1 MKIRTITLFL
11 FLLVAMSCNS
21 NGKPQNLSES
31 IPLETE
37 KEAAKVVVGAER
49 ILEYLPLIEGKKV
62 GMVVN
67 NTAVVGDKH
76 IVDIL
81 LEKDV
86 KIAKVFAPEH
96 GFRGEADAGAHIN
109 DHTDKQ
115 TGLPVVSIYGKT
127 RKPTSEMMKG
137 LDVVLFDIQDVGVRF
152 YTYISTLHNIMNACG
167 EYGLPLVVL
176 DRPNPNGDY
185 VAGNILDPK
194 FKSFVGMHQIPIVHG
209 LTVGELAQM
218 INGEGW
224 LDGGR
229 KCDLHVVSAKNWN
242 HKMHYSLPVLPS
254 PNLPNDISIRL
265 YPSLCLF
272 EPTTV
277 SIGRG
282 TDFPFQVIG
291 CLDKSQGNFEFT
303 PRSIPGKST
312 RPKHEGE
319 VCYGVDL
326 RNEPLSHRF
335 TLKYMVDFYSKN
347 TKKDK
352 FFTSSS
358 FFNKLAGGDK
368 LIQQIKAGMTAEEIE
383 VSWQPELDKYKKMRK
398 KYLLYV
404 DFE

>member
-1 MKIRTITLFL
+1 MKLKTSLL
-11 FLLVAMSCNS
+11 FLLLLTTAISCNS
-21 NGKPQNLSES
+21 KGRSQNKQERV
-31 IPLETE
+31 PTETKQE
-37 KEAAKVVVGAER
+37 PAKIIVGAER
-49 ILEYLPLIEGKKV
+49 VAEYLPLLKDKNV

-67 NTAVVGDKH
+67 NTAMLGDKH

-81 LEKDV
+81 LDKGV

-96 GFRGEADAGAHIN
+96 GFRGEADAGAHID

-127 RKPTSEMMKG
+127 RKPSPEMMR
-137 LDVVLFDIQDVGVRF
+137 DVDIMVFDIQDVGVRF
-152 YTYISTLHNIMNACG
+152 YTYISTMHHIMNACV
-167 EYGLPLVVL
+167 EYNIPLVVL

-194 FKSFVGMHQIPIVHG
+194 FQSFVGMHQIPIVHG

-218 INGEGW
+218 INGEEW
-224 LDGGR
+224 LNGGK
-229 KCDLHVVSAKNWN
+229 KCDLHVVTMENWN
-242 HKMHYSLPVLPS
+242 HKTPYSLPVLPS

-282 TDFPFQVIG
+282 TDFPFQVAG
-291 CLDKSQGNFEFT
+291 YPDKSQGDFEFT

-312 RPKHEGE
+312 DPKHKGE
-319 VCYGVDL
+319 ACYGVDL

-335 TLKYMVDFYSKN
+335 TLKYLVDFYSKN
-347 TKKDK
+347 PQKDK
-352 FFTSSS
+352 FFTSTS

-368 LIQQIKAGMTAEEIE
+368 LLQQIKSGMTADEIE
-383 VSWQPELDKYKKMRK
+383 ASWQPALDKYKIMRE
-398 KYLLYV
+398 KYLLYPL
-404 DFE
+404 